1 MKIFTRNLPFF
12 LLITLFCFTDQ
23 LFSQNHE
30 TSIGRAP
37 ATQNPVK
44 EVTKNDNLTTTIA
57 YGSDG
62 IGNLWFSAAI
72 PAGTLTQIGP
82 NGGFLHMGGDFD
94 GQGVFYAIN
103 GNLNSLITV
112 NYLTGAETV
121 VGVITGVTAGLT
133 VTSISWNPADS
144 KMYLSASNLTTSFL
158 YTINLTT
165 AAATLVGEIT
175 NAPCIIAIGI
185 NCTGEIYG
193 VDIVT
198 DSLVSIN
205 PGTGAGT
212 VLGALNFDANYAQDV
227 DFDFATNTLYLAAYN
242 NTAMSGELRTAN
254 LTNGSTALVLGWPGV
269 ELTSF
274 GIQGSCGP
282 VPVELNRFE
291 AVPKD
296 GQVELQWATSTETN
310 NKGFSIERKSADG
323 FIEVGFVQGA
333 GTTAEIK
340 QYSFT
345 DRNIPAGT
353 QIYRLRQIDLDGTVA
368 LSSEVTVEIGAPTTF
383 SLDQNYPNPF
393 NPSTT
398 FDFKIATG
406 GKVMLSV
413 YDLLGRELEVLVDE
427 MMTPGSYSVKFD
439 ATGYS
444 SGIYLY
450 RLESSGFVQTRKL
463 IIMK

>member
-1 MKIFTRNLPFF
+1 MKTYSKILFLILFFCLSTQPFPQ
-12 LLITLFCFTDQ
+12 T
-23 LFSQNHE
+23 SE

-37 ATQNPVK
+37 STKGPVK
-44 EVTKNDNLTTTIA
+44 EGSKVDNMTTIG

-82 NGGFLHMGGDFD
+82 NGGFLLMGGDFD
-94 GQGVFYAIN
+94 GQGVFYAVN
-103 GNLNSLITV
+103 GNLNSLITI
-112 NYLTGAETV
+112 NHLTGAETV
-121 VGVITGVTAGLT
+121 VAVISGVTAGLT
-133 VTSISWNPADS
+133 VTSITWNPADS

-165 AAATLVGEIT
+165 AVATLVGEIT

-193 VDIVT
+193 VDIVS
-198 DSLVSIN
+198 DNLVSIN

-212 VLGALNFDANYAQDV
+212 ILGPLNFDANYAQDV

-242 NTAMSGELRTAN
+242 NTAMSGELRIAN
-254 LTNGSTALVLGWPGV
+254 LTNGSTGAVLGWPGV
-269 ELTSF
+269 ELTAF

-291 AVPKD
+291 ALPKN

-310 NKGFSIERKSADG
+310 NKGFSIERKTFDG

-333 GTTAEIK
+333 GTTTQMK
-340 QYSFT
+340 QYSFI
-345 DRNIPAGT
+345 DRNLPAGT
-353 QIYRLRQIDLDGTVA
+353 VVYRLRQIDLDGTVS
-368 LSSEVTVEIGAPTTF
+368 LSSEVTVENGAPATF

-398 FDFKIATG
+398 IDYKVATA
-406 GKVMLSV
+406 GKVMISI

-427 MMTPGSYSVKFD
+427 VMMPGSYSVKFN
-439 ATGYS
+439 ASGYS
-444 SGIYLY
+444 SGVYLY
-450 RLESSGFVQTRKL
+450 KLESSGFSQTRKL
-463 IIMK
+463 TIMK